1 MPRIALTARNVLTV
15 EARSGRDG
23 PDYWWDS
30 SPGAPPAFG
39 VRVTRDGV
47 RTYVVDYRVNGRT
60 RRQTLGR
67 ADVLLLS
74 HARELARDALR
85 RVAVGEDP
93 QAEKTANREV
103 SSFAD
108 LVERFIDAT
117 GVTKAA
123 KTVHEYRRILAAEIK
138 ATDLGRRPATDV
150 RRPDVR
156 QFLEAIAE
164 RPSKRAP
171 AGRKRSG
178 AGCAV
183 LANRVYQ
190 LLRAAFAWGVREEL
204 VGSNAC
210 EGLGRPR
217 KERSRDRVLSE
228 TELHTLLSA
237 LQGLPRVVASA
248 VRLMLLLGTRRTET
262 LIMRWA
268 ELNLAA
274 GVWEIPGEARKGGE
288 GLMVPLSSHAVRVL
302 GDLSPVTGRGPY
314 VFGGRLGASIAANPG
329 RIGGLLWKAVQDAA
343 KAERRKVDR
352 FTLHDLRRTCATGCA
367 ELGAPPHVV
376 ALILGHKT
384 MPGAGRVTAVYDRS
398 KRVREVAPWLN
409 AWAAYIDKIATGQE
423 SRADVVPL
431 ARA

>member
-1 MPRIALTARNVLTV
+1 MPRIALNARNVLSLT
-15 EARSGRDG
+15 ARSGRDG

-74 HARELARDALR
+74 HARELARNALR
-85 RVAVGEDP
+85 SVAVGEDP

-103 SSFAD
+103 FSVAD

-117 GVTKAA
+117 GASKAP
-123 KTVHEYRRILAAEIK
+123 KTVHVYRRILAAEIK
-138 ATDLGRRPATDV
+138 GTELGRRAAPDV
-150 RRPDVR
+150 RRADVR
-156 QFLEAIAE
+156 QFLEAIAQ
-164 RPSKRAP
+164 RPSKRAT
-171 AGRKRSG
+171 AGSKRNG
-178 AGCAV
+178 PGCAV
-183 LANRVYQ
+183 LSNRVYQ
-190 LLRAAFAWGVREEL
+190 LIRAAFAWAVREEL
-204 VGSNAC
+204 VEANPC

-228 TELHTLLSA
+228 TELHVVLKA
-237 LQGLPRVVASA
+237 LQRLPRVVASA

-262 LIMRWA
+262 LLMRWG

-288 GLMVPLSSHAVRVL
+288 GLTVPLSSHVVRVL
-302 GDLSPVTGRGPY
+302 GELSPLTRRGPY
-314 VFGGRLGASIAANPG
+314 VFGGRLGTSIAANPG

-343 KAERRKVDR
+343 MAERRKVDR

-376 ALILGHKT
+376 
-384 MPGAGRVTAVYDRS
+384 P
-398 KRVREVAPWLN
+398 
-409 AWAAYIDKIATGQE
+409 
-423 SRADVVPL
+423 
-431 ARA
+431 